1 MFGDGYPLHYNGKVI
16 RLTPQQSA
24 LTWTLLKA
32 YPLAVRADAL
42 LIRIG
47 SDSESNV
54 IKYRGIK
61 CTTVEADWNKYDRA
75 AGPIRNAQMADM
87 RPDVV
92 LAAPGKVGTANMIEA
107 ARTRGLNVVMLERM
121 PVVRTY
127 EKGATSG
134 ATPSP

>member
-1 MFGDGYPLHYNGKVI
+1 MRVCVTGGRTFTDRTWLWAGLEYLHNIYPITEIIEGGQ
-16 RLTPQQSA
+16 TGA
-24 LTWTLLKA
+24 D
-32 YPLAVRADAL
+32 VRAREWA
-42 LIRIG
+42 
-47 SDSESNV
+47 
-54 IKYRGIK
+54 KYRGIK

>member
-1 MFGDGYPLHYNGKVI
+1 MTGP
-16 RLTPQQSA
+16 
-24 LTWTLLKA
+24 
-32 YPLAVRADAL
+32 
-42 LIRIG
+42 
-47 SDSESNV
+47 
-54 IKYRGIK
+54 
-61 CTTVEADWNKYDRA
+61 